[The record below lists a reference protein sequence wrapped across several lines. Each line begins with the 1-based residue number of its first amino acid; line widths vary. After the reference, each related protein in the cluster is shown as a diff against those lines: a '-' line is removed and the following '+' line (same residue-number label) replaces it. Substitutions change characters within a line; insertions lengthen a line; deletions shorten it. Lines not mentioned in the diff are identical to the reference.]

1 MPAGTHIVKKRG
13 PGKYSVVKKLP
24 GGRSKTVAHSTN
36 PKDARITAGIRDR
49 GSKGERGKR

>member
-1 MPAGTHIVKKRG
+1 MPAGTHTVKKRG

-36 PKDARITAGIRDR
+36 PKDAKITAGIRDR